1 MTFPTPPGEQIQA
14 SPTIFAYPPQVPG
27 INTST
32 FPAVTAPT
40 FPATTV
46 AVSNT
51 TGVDVVAYITNGA
64 GAMTAIK
71 VSGTNT
77 GLGAAASTG
86 FATVYIP
93 AGATFSCTYGS
104 GTPTWVWVA
113 V

>member
-1 MTFPTPPGEQIQA
+1 MTTPPSRDITAPEIY
-14 SPTIFAYPPQVPG
+14 TYPPQVPG

-32 FPAVTAPT
+32 FPTVTAPT

-46 AVSNT
+46 AAANT
-51 TGVDVVAYITNGA
+51 TGVDVIAYITNGSA
-64 GAMTAIK
+64 AMSAIK
-71 VSGTNT
+71 INSTNT
-77 GLGAAASTG
+77 GLGAAISG

-93 AGATFSCTYGS
+93 AGATFTCTYAS